1 MYEQVDFHFRYQAGN
16 ESLYALLLRYLQAKK
31 NGSRGSRKLVAED
44 LAEFPKEQMV
54 LWALFAFWHPLACKA
69 LGNFNEVQLKQK
81 ARNAI
86 YQLLQHINY
95 LIEMFDLDPQ
105 EFMLRGSGQSLNGKA
120 TSNNQ
125 APSSTTLETSKTLM
139 PTFPSDTKELKTAE
153 PNETLTTG
161 LVLARSEDDEAL
173 EEAFNI

>member
-31 NGSRGSRKLVAED
+31 HGSRKLVVED

-69 LGNFNEVQLKQK
+69 LGSFNETQLKQK

-95 LIEMFDLDPQ
+95 LIEIFDLDPQ
-105 EFMLRGSGQSLNGKA
+105 EFMLQVPGQQLNSKTHQGQVPSSKSVELTKA
-120 TSNNQ
+120 TF
-125 APSSTTLETSKTLM
+125 SSATTGEL
-139 PTFPSDTKELKTAE
+139 PTNE
-153 PNETLTTG
+153 PNEMLTNTPE
-161 LVLARSEDDEAL
+161 LIRNEDDELL
-173 EEAFNI
+173 EEVFNR